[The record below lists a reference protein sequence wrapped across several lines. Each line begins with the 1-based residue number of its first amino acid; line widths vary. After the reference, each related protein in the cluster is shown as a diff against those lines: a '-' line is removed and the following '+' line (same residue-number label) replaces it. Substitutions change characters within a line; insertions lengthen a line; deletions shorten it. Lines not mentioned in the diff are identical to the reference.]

1 MCAFR
6 KRYGV
11 KTMDELLKQLL
22 ADDMAALEGL
32 QLSGSVP
39 VSTDLI
45 NGVIAQVLAEGL
57 PGSGSNA
64 PIAATSAPVKANSS
78 MPRLDPK
85 ALLKLVKRAEVKAD
99 NGKIMLQ
106 FEVRR

>member
-1 MCAFR
+1 
-6 KRYGV
+6 
-11 KTMDELLKQLL
+11 MDELIGKLL
-22 ADDMAALEGL
+22 ANNMEALQGL
-32 QLSGSVP
+32 EISGSVP

-57 PGSGSNA
+57 PGKSDKAA
-64 PIAATSAPVKANSS
+64 PTPAMADVPVTPKSSSAKLP
-78 MPRLDPK
+78 LDPN

-99 NGKIMLQ
+99 NGKIVLQ